1 MSDWG
6 SVATD
11 PYLKGNFLEDHGRRW
26 SWQVF
31 SLMMISGGCG
41 GGCCGGH
48 HPLFF
53 AGCFGHPSQSW
64 DTAWGKI
71 TLISF
76 FLWVSHSG
84 CFWASFLVE
93 SHDLVLFPMPLFG
106 EFGFWMYW
114 FKLPVILFPH
124 SPTLTPISP
133 FLRFDRTK
141 QFPPWKN
148 PDSLWMELWFIIQ
161 VASQLRIDS
170 IIRIF
175 FIDQGKT
182 LAKPFLIFTTSTA

>member
-1 MSDWG
+1 M
-6 SVATD
+6 V
-11 PYLKGNFLEDHGRRW
+11 
-26 SWQVF
+26 VVVVVVVV
-31 SLMMISGGCG
+31 II
-41 GGCCGGH
+41 
-48 HPLFF
+48 PLFLRVVL
-53 AGCFGHPSQSW
+53 AIRPNLETPLGEKS
-64 DTAWGKI
+64 
-71 TLISF
+71 L

-84 CFWASFLVE
+84 CFWASFLVA
-93 SHDLVLFPMPLFG
+93 SHDLVLFPMPLFR

-148 PDSLWMELWFIIQ
+148 PHSLWMELWFIIQ

-170 IIRIF
+170 IIWIF